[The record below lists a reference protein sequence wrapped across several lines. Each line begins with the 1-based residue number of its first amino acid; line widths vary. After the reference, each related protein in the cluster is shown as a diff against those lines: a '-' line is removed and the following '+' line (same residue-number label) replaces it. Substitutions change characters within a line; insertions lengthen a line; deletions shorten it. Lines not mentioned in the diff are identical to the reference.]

1 MWDVLNALRAHDD
14 RFNSMINSIDL
25 DKNTRDKISID
36 VIGNRGPIDDADGN
50 TTRADT
56 GMQLPLFALGEWKDS
71 ILARIVK
78 KVGDREYWDRWTA
91 DVVDIHATQVARIN
105 AILNQGNDA
114 LTAKFDAFHQGL
126 KDNLNDSTQRS
137 VRHVSTAVRGVPSYF
152 TANCRLLCGIDIDI
166 EHEVPLYCCAIGRPV
181 AQPEDRMG
189 MRALERGTH

>member
-137 VRHVSTAVRGVPSYF
+137 VRHVSTAVRGC
-152 TANCRLLCGIDIDI
+152 AQLLHG
-166 EHEVPLYCCAIGRPV
+166 ELPV
-181 AQPEDRMG
+181 AVRH
-189 MRALERGTH
+189 RHRHRT